1 MTWSV
6 LSLGDLCEFRGGSV
20 FPKKYQGLS
29 VGRYPFIKVSDL
41 ALTSNTCRINE
52 ANNRIDDSIREEIRA
67 KVHPTG
73 AVVFAKIGEG
83 LKNER
88 IRSLS
93 EPTIIDNNMMA
104 AIPSAETDPVFLRY
118 LIEYIG
124 ISQYSEGSA
133 LPYLRQG
140 DLEKISVFVPEHEA
154 QVKISRTLGALDD
167 KIESNQRQI
176 RLAEQIILLRFNSSF
191 DVAECEDGVLVSELI
206 EVGPKRS
213 LTKGDVAPYVG
224 MTHLPEFSLSV
235 GEWEEKEYSGG
246 QRFINGDVLMAR
258 ITPCLENG
266 KTAIVDMLPPG
277 QVGFGSTE
285 YIVLAPR
292 GNFSTA
298 WIYGFVRNEHIR
310 EWAIK
315 QMNGSSGRQRFPA
328 SAFGTYRI
336 KSPHPDILKAFN
348 QKAAGLLELCRV
360 RRNENRRLAA
370 LRDTLL
376 AELLSGRITPE
387 QLEAGL

>member
-1 MTWSV
+1 MNWERVKLGEVLPFKYGKGLPKRERNEDGLVPVYSSAGMTGKHDSALIDQPCIV
-6 LSLGDLCEFRGGSV
+6 IGRKGTIGSV
-20 FPKKYQGLS
+20 YFVEDPSWPIDTVFYTLGTPSIDLRFGFYLLQTLPLSTMNNDSAVPGLN
-29 VGRYPFIKVSDL
+29 RAHAEDL
-41 ALTSNTCRINE
+41 DISIPEIAEQRRI
-52 ANNRIDDSIREEIRA
+52 AH
-67 KVHPTG
+67 V
-73 AVVFAKIGEG
+73 
-83 LKNER
+83 
-88 IRSLS
+88 
-93 EPTIIDNNMMA
+93 
-104 AIPSAETDPVFLRY
+104 
-118 LIEYIG
+118 
-124 ISQYSEGSA
+124 
-133 LPYLRQG
+133 
-140 DLEKISVFVPEHEA
+140 
-154 QVKISRTLGALDD
+154 LGALDD

-176 RLAEQIILLRFNSSF
+176 FLAEQIILFRFNSSF

-213 LTKGDVAPYVG
+213 FTKGGVAPYVG

-235 GEWEEKEYSGG
+235 GEWGEKEYSGG

-348 QKAAGLLELCRV
+348 QEAAGLLELCRV

-376 AELLSGRITPE
+376 PELLSGRITPE